1 MIVLQV
7 IRESLVVKE
16 FPVSMLNIVLALID
30 RQSTLEVEDEL
41 MFSLCT
47 QFIVLINV
55 LLFIFISLHI
65 QNMKTR
71 KDEVQLD

>member
-1 MIVLQV
+1 M
-7 IRESLVVKE
+7 VKE